1 MEENTSVKTT
11 ASTYINNIVSD
22 TQMWTLQRVSTVL
35 KSVDIDTHFQSPA
48 RWSSK
53 QMKDYMHSL
62 FMGTA
67 PSKYVFADVARCLKE
82 SQAGNQDG
90 DVEYY
95 SKWFNSYPNSTLF
108 LNLDSNNRFS
118 TLRSLFTGQLK
129 LRPGTYRD
137 SDLNEYKIKPG
148 ETWPDLSPDIK
159 KFILSREIT
168 IELYTKATRAQLSDI
183 FLAVN
188 RGTPLND
195 AEKRNSIISD
205 ISKVCR
211 NLGEKYF
218 KNELTASSCF
228 RKAFANSEH
237 QYNRR
242 LVDAWFTNC
251 AFIYQN
257 NVHRRATPSLLEDSY
272 QPDSPMDR
280 NHKKIQDSIDD
291 FFENWITPNS
301 SLLMKRPSVNILLDL
316 YVLKLKY
323 GDRVSDIN
331 KFVEGYWTVVKSLID
346 DRKTQHFIG
355 ERSFTYNEM
364 LRGRE
369 ASKTETRNKILLE
382 KLDDKKLVEPKKVIE
397 VESGVRK
404 LVSM

>member
-1 MEENTSVKTT
+1 MEENTSVETIT
-11 ASTYINNIVSD
+11 STYINNIVSE
-22 TQMWTLQRVSTVL
+22 TQMWSLEHVSTIL

-48 RWSSK
+48 RWSPK
-53 QMKDYMHSL
+53 QMQDYMHSL

-67 PSKYVFADVARCLKE
+67 PSKYVFADVASCLKE

-95 SKWFNSYPNSTLF
+95 SQWFNSYPNPTLF
-108 LNLDSNNRFS
+108 LNLDSNNRFT
-118 TLRSLFTGQLK
+118 TLRALFTNQLK
-129 LRPGTYRD
+129 LSKGTYRD
-137 SDLNEYKIKPG
+137 SDLNEFKIERG
-148 ETWPDLSPDIK
+148 DTWDDLSLDIK

-188 RGTPLND
+188 RGAPLND

-218 KNELTASSCF
+218 KNDLTASSYF
-228 RKAFANSEH
+228 RKAFLNSKI

-257 NVHRRATPSLLEDSY
+257 GVHRRATPSLLEDSY
-272 QPDSPMDR
+272 QSGSDMDR
-280 NHKKIQDSIDD
+280 ND
-291 FFENWITPNS
+291 P
-301 SLLMKRPSVNILLDL
+301 L
-316 YVLKLKY
+316 
-323 GDRVSDIN
+323 
-331 KFVEGYWTVVKSLID
+331 
-346 DRKTQHFIG
+346 
-355 ERSFTYNEM
+355 
-364 LRGRE
+364 
-369 ASKTETRNKILLE
+369 
-382 KLDDKKLVEPKKVIE
+382 
-397 VESGVRK
+397 
-404 LVSM
+404 

>member
-1 MEENTSVKTT
+1 
-11 ASTYINNIVSD
+11 
-22 TQMWTLQRVSTVL
+22 
-35 KSVDIDTHFQSPA
+35 
-48 RWSSK
+48 
-53 QMKDYMHSL
+53 
-62 FMGTA
+62 
-67 PSKYVFADVARCLKE
+67 
-82 SQAGNQDG
+82 
-90 DVEYY
+90 
-95 SKWFNSYPNSTLF
+95 
-108 LNLDSNNRFS
+108 LNLDSNNRFT
-118 TLRSLFTGQLK
+118 TLRALFTGQLK
-129 LRPGTYRD
+129 LSKGTYRD
-137 SDLNEYKIKPG
+137 IALNEYKITRG
-148 ETWPDLSPDIK
+148 QTWDDLSLDIK

-382 KLDDKKLVEPKKVIE
+382 KLDDKELVEPKKVIE